1 MFNYFLLLP
10 NGSASLLRKL
20 NATNFKGLQSI
31 VEKMRNRPV
40 FKASKFREAAALAKR
55 TTGNCF
61 GLIDSVARYRKKLW
75 KSIEGIRASSVFEV
89 ETT

>member
-1 MFNYFLLLP
+1 MEFSW
-10 NGSASLLRKL
+10 GILRNSG
-20 NATNFKGLQSI
+20 NAF
-31 VEKMRNRPV
+31 EAPPPV
-40 FKASKFREAAALAKR
+40 FKASKFREIAALAKR

-75 KSIEGIRASSVFEV
+75 KSIEGHHQFFEA